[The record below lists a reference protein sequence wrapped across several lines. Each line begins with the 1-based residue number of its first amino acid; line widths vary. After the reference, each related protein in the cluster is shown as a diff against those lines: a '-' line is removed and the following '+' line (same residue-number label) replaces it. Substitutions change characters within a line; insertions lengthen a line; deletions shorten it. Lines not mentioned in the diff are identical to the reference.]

1 MAHKCL
7 TLAKSFL
14 RLLEVLPAA
23 AVFIEN
29 LACCKVVF
37 LAANLCVV
45 FGCDMHVEGL
55 GKLETI
61 LAKSFV
67 VLEVGQEPGKSIMK
81 LKALGAG
88 LEESK
93 LDVKRD

>member
-1 MAHKCL
+1 M
-7 TLAKSFL
+7 
-14 RLLEVLPAA
+14 LL
-23 AVFIEN
+23 EN
-29 LACCKVVF
+29 LACWKVVF

-55 GKLETI
+55 GKLERI
-61 LAKSFV
+61 LAKCFV
-67 VLEVGQEPGKSIMK
+67 VLEMVQEPGKSIMK

>member
-1 MAHKCL
+1 M
-7 TLAKSFL
+7 
-14 RLLEVLPAA
+14 LL
-23 AVFIEN
+23 EN
-29 LACCKVVF
+29 LACWKVVF

-67 VLEVGQEPGKSIMK
+67 VFEMVQEPGKSIMK

-93 LDVKRD
+93 LDVKKD

>member
-1 MAHKCL
+1 M
-7 TLAKSFL
+7 
-14 RLLEVLPAA
+14 LL
-23 AVFIEN
+23 EN
-29 LACCKVVF
+29 LACWKVVF
-37 LAANLCVV
+37 IAANLCCV

-88 LEESK
+88 LEEGK
-93 LDVKRD
+93 MRTGARKM

>member
-1 MAHKCL
+1 
-7 TLAKSFL
+7 
-14 RLLEVLPAA
+14 
-23 AVFIEN
+23 
-29 LACCKVVF
+29 
-37 LAANLCVV
+37 
-45 FGCDMHVEGL
+45 MHAEGL
-55 GKLETI
+55 GKLERF

-67 VLEVGQEPGKSIMK
+67 VLVISQEPGKSIMK